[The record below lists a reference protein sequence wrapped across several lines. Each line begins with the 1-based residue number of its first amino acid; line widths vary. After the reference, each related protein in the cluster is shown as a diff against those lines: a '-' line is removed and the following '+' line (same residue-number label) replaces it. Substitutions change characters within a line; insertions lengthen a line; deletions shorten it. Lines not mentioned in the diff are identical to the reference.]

1 MIDQRDFVLSPE
13 IANSPENLAEFLTA
27 EMGEAYLASTKYRI
41 EKRSIDARSRQIKVN
56 LRIGFYEKNH
66 DFSLSTQLPTLAKN
80 AKKVIV
86 VGSGPAGLFAAID
99 LIKKGIKPIV
109 IERGKDVRQRR
120 RDLAAINR
128 FNLVDQDS
136 NYCFGEGGAGT
147 YSDGKLYTRST
158 KRGDIK
164 GVLET
169 FVAHGAH
176 SDILFEAHPHI
187 GTNKLPGIIAS
198 MRDAVIAAGGEVH
211 FNHRVIDF
219 IIQHNTV
226 KGLSLIHI

>member
-13 IANSPENLAEFLTA
+13 IANSSEVLAEFLTA
-27 EMGEAYLASTKYRI
+27 EMGADFMAITKYRI

-56 LRIGFYEKNH
+56 LRIGFYEKEH
-66 DFSLSTQLPTLAKN
+66 DFTLSSLLPAVKKN
-80 AKKVIV
+80 AKKVLII
-86 VGSGPAGLFAAID
+86 GSGPAGLFAAID

-109 IERGKDVRQRR
+109 LERGKDVRERR

-128 FNLVDQDS
+128 FNIVDPDS

-164 GVLET
+164 SVLET
-169 FVAHGAH
+169 FVAH
-176 SDILFEAHPHI
+176 
-187 GTNKLPGIIAS
+187 
-198 MRDAVIAAGGEVH
+198 
-211 FNHRVIDF
+211 
-219 IIQHNTV
+219 
-226 KGLSLIHI
+226 